1 MGFLRRMIKERK
13 GSALAY
19 TIMTFFIVA
28 VLAVG
33 IVTVSFTEEKMSKNN
48 DNYLRAHYAA
58 RSAVDSASAWI
69 ENAFKNSQSTTGVVP
84 TVIGGTTTGTGTWEG
99 ASYTTSVFR
108 DNNDEYIIS
117 AVAKY
122 KDATANSKLSLKKMT
137 TGGTIPVDLI
147 FSAGIYATG
156 AIFIDNSNV
165 QFSPRDC
172 PDQMVIQAAGAIF
185 PTSIPGVT
193 VIANT
198 SKQVYTP
205 TVPSGLAVKSMPAPS
220 GGVYTITQDGDY
232 GNALG
237 SLSNCTVVFDT
248 AAAGHDMVVAV
259 NSIGF
264 NGHITYRLAGTH
276 KLFLY
281 FRGSLDAT
289 GNGYFFPENST
300 NVFLIG
306 VGGYTSGA
314 INIKCGSESFNGY
327 IYAPGKNVTIEANGV
342 YTGAIIGCN
351 VVVRSGASV
360 AYIDCSSNMAG
371 TPLGQFYTA
380 PTVTTYVRQWK

>member
-1 MGFLRRMIKERK
+1 MDFLRKALHEKK
-13 GSALAY
+13 GSAMAY

-33 IVTVSFTEEKMSKNN
+33 IVTVSLTEEKMSMNN
-48 DNYLRAHYAA
+48 DHYLRAYYAA
-58 RSAVDSASAWI
+58 HSAVDSAAAWI
-69 ENAFKNSQSTTGVVP
+69 ENAFKNSVSTTGVVP

-99 ASYTTSVFR
+99 AAYTTSVFR
-108 DNNDEYIIS
+108 NNNDEYIIS
-117 AVAKY
+117 SSATYLDAK
-122 KDATANSKLSLKKMT
+122 ATTKLSLKKMT

-156 AIFIDNSNV
+156 AINVDNRNVVFTPSN
-165 QFSPRDC
+165 SPN
-172 PDQMVIQAAGAIF
+172 QMVIQAAGAIF
-185 PTSIPGVT
+185 PTSLPGVT

-205 TVPSGLAVKSMPAPS
+205 TVPSGLTVRSMPAPVN
-220 GGVYTITQDGDY
+220 GVYTITQDGDY
-232 GNALG
+232 GDALA
-237 SLSNCTVVFDT
+237 SLKNCTVTFDT

-264 NGHITYRLAGTH
+264 SGQITYRLTGTH

-289 GNGYFFPENST
+289 GNGDFFPENST

-314 INIKCGSESFNGY
+314 INIKCGSDSFNGY

-351 VVVRSGASV
+351 VVIRSGASV
-360 AYIDCSSNMAG
+360 AYIDCSNNMSG

-380 PTVTTYVRQWK
+380 PTVTTYARQWQ